1 MVVRTPTCKSNY
13 MVCYLFMQEY
23 GDVRLFTVKPRLLL
37 VFASDEAIKYVR
49 EILQTV
55 SWDDVRYLTV
65 V

>member
-1 MVVRTPTCKSNY
+1 
-13 MVCYLFMQEY
+13 MQEY